1 MPVWIATL
9 LGTLGSLAIKM
20 LMQLATET
28 FLKKAGIIA
37 LEKIAAKTETD
48 ADNQLLE
55 AAKAAWNVN
64 G

>member
-1 MPVWIATL
+1 
-9 LGTLGSLAIKM
+9 M

-48 ADNQLLE
+48 ADNRLLE
-55 AAKAAWNVN
+55 SAKEAWNVN